1 MQRTELV
8 AYLNDYLNIANFND
22 YAPNGLQIEGRDTIK
37 TIVTGVTACQAL
49 IDAAI
54 ALQADAV
61 LVHHGY
67 FWKNEPAQIVG
78 IKQKRVKALL
88 AHDINLLAYH
98 LPLDQHAVLGNNVLL
113 GQLWGLQDITP
124 GLVGLDS
131 LVRLGRLPKACSI
144 DAFATLVSNSLQR
157 PVLHLS
163 GGKNTVQTVA
173 WCSGGAQNYID
184 QAIAWQADVYISGE
198 VSEQTTHLAK
208 EGGVHYF
215 AAGHHATERLGI
227 KALGEHLAD
236 KFGLQCHFVDI
247 ANPV

>member
-1 MQRTELV
+1 MQRSELV
-8 AYLNDYLNIANFND
+8 VYLNDYLRIADFND
-22 YAPNGLQIEGRDTIK
+22 YAPNGLQVEGREMVS

-54 ALQADAV
+54 ALQADAI

-78 IKQKRVKALL
+78 FKQKRIKALL
-88 AHDINLLAYH
+88 THDINLLGYH
-98 LPLDQHAVLGNNVLL
+98 LPLDQHSVLGNNALL
-113 GQLWGLQDITP
+113 GKLWGLEDITP
-124 GLVGLDS
+124 GLVGL
-131 LVRLGRLPKACSI
+131 VRLGRLPQACSI
-144 DAFATLVSNSLQR
+144 DEFEQLVSRTLQR
-157 PVLHLS
+157 PVLHLP
-163 GGKNTVQTVA
+163 GGKNRIQTVA

-208 EGGVHYF
+208 ECGIHYF

-227 KALGEHLAD
+227 KALGEHIAE
-236 KFGLQCHFVDI
+236 KFNLQCHFIDI